1 MALSILYRE
10 DLDILLFSIAEYLLV
25 NKRKFLALQILRL
38 CKNLN
43 FSNRYARFY
52 QRFYKIQDDQDK
64 M

>member
-25 NKRKFLALQILRL
+25 YKRKFLALQILRL
-38 CKNLN
+38 CKHLN
-43 FSNRYARFY
+43 FSNRYV
-52 QRFYKIQDDQDK
+52 